1 MSEKKLNAT
10 VETEG
15 KLRINLPKNLEF
27 EGDLKTQLI
36 TTIDMAAIIGEMFSS
51 VMPDYYGCRIRI
63 NNGFVDN
70 GYPTRALDG
79 LEPGA
84 LYVDLYLKDSKGNS
98 NFKNLKRNGETPA
111 AEKDA
116 EGKEKKPSLSSRFIE
131 VVGAQSNRAFT
142 VTPETYEI
150 LEEFMPR
157 GAATRWAEHTAEIF
171 TQINAPYGQ
180 NEVVVVISGLS
191 LNALITKLYG
201 KKTEEGQFEYMAT
214 ASTAIPYRSTEF
226 IMQVAQLNSDTVR
239 KLMRTLGVTTPNS
252 SIHIYNR

>member
-1 MSEKKLNAT
+1 MSEQKLNPSI
-10 VETEG
+10 ETKD
-15 KLRINLPKNLEF
+15 KLRINLPQNLEF
-27 EGDLKTQLI
+27 AGDLKTQLI
-36 TTIDMAAIIGEMFSS
+36 TTIDMAELIGEMFSA

-63 NNGFVDN
+63 NDGRIDS
-70 GYPTRALDG
+70 GYPTSITSTMEFG
-79 LEPGA
+79 S

-98 NFKNLKRNGETPA
+98 DHKNLKRNGETA
-111 AEKDA
+111 TTEKG
-116 EGKEKKPSLSSRFIE
+116 EKPSLSSRFVS

-150 LEEFMPR
+150 LEEFMPM
-157 GAATRWAEHTAEIF
+157 GARTRWAEHTAEIF

-226 IMQVAQLNSDTVR
+226 IMQVAQLNADTVR
-239 KLMRTLGVTTPNS
+239 KLQRTLGVYTPNT
-252 SIHIYNR
+252 SIHTYNR

>member
-1 MSEKKLNAT
+1 MSEQKLNVK
-10 VETEG
+10 VESKD
-15 KLRINLPKNLEF
+15 KLRISLPKNLEF

-36 TTIDMAAIIGEMFSS
+36 TTIDMAAILGEMFSA

-63 NNGFVDN
+63 NNGLIDN
-70 GYPTRALDG
+70 GYPNIYNS

-84 LYVDLYLKDSKGNS
+84 LYVDLYLKDTKGTAE
-98 NFKNLKRNGETPA
+98 FKNLKRNGEAPV
-111 AEKDA
+111 AEN
-116 EGKEKKPSLSSRFIE
+116 GEKKASLSSRFVS

-157 GAATRWAEHTAEIF
+157 GANTRWVEHTAEIY

-214 ASTAIPYRSTEF
+214 ASTVIPYRSTEF
-226 IMQVAQLNSDTVR
+226 IMQIAQLNADTVR
-239 KLMRTLGVTTPNS
+239 KLQRTLGVYTPNTA
-252 SIHIYNR
+252 IHTYNR